1 MKKLLLV
8 MALLSLASAPL
19 SAQTVYAA
27 KFVCGKATSSLSTPF
42 IFAPGAYYTTIN
54 VHAWKGTDFRK
65 RFSVARPDERAGP
78 LSQWF
83 GGALRDGESLQ
94 IDCRNIYS
102 HLNIPPGQLIDG
114 FVEIVSPVELDV
126 VGVYSGAPSSG
137 QIATLHMERV
147 PGRKP

>member
-8 MALLSLASAPL
+8 MALLSLVAASS

-27 KFVCGKATSSLSTPF
+27 KFVCGKATTSVTTPF

-54 VHAWKGTDFRK
+54 VHTWKATDFRK

-78 LSQWF
+78 LSEWF
-83 GGALRDGESLQ
+83 GGNLRDGESLQ

-102 HLNIPPGQLIDG
+102 HLNIPVGQLIDG
-114 FVEIVSPVELDV
+114 FVEIVTPVELDV
-126 VGVYSGAPSSG
+126 VGVYSGAPLAG

-147 PGRKP
+147 PGRRQ